1 MYKTYSKIV
10 LLITLNRCKNIV
22 EEDFKTI
29 IGNVLKL
36 NNKVSIE

>member
-1 MYKTYSKIV
+1 MYKTNPKIV

-29 IGNVLKL
+29 VNVLKL
-36 NNKVSIE
+36 NNNVSIE

>member
-10 LLITLNRCKNIV
+10 LLIISYRCKNIV

-29 IGNVLKL
+29 VTVLKL
-36 NNKVSIE
+36 NKVSIE